1 MKLQKAHV
9 LDSESSSSDS
19 DHVDQEPYKL
29 LENKDKMINLLLL
42 GKIKRI
48 FNSYQSNAKDLSVI
62 DRNLLRGVLKK
73 KLKDYD
79 NDYKAQF

>member
-19 DHVDQEPYKL
+19 DQVDQEPYKL
-29 LENKDKMINLLLL
+29 LENKDKMINLLVL

-48 FNSYQSNAKDLSVI
+48 FNSY
-62 DRNLLRGVLKK
+62 
-73 KLKDYD
+73 
-79 NDYKAQF
+79 